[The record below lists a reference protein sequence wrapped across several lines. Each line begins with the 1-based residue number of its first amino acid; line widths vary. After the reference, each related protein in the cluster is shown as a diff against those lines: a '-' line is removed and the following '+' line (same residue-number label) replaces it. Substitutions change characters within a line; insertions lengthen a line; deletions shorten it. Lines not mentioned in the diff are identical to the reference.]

1 MVRRCT
7 TLATALGAILTT
19 VLLISACGPQSNAGA
34 RVVVV
39 ATTRCGTA
47 SPTSGVGVI
56 VDDDL
61 VLTAAH
67 VVVGAGSVTISD
79 SERESERESASTST
93 ALVAEIVL
101 VDATRDL
108 ALLRVPNLLGEPVE
122 LGTAVAGDLLV
133 APLPGAR
140 RATAIVRR
148 AVAINIDDVRASTRS
163 RRAGYELRGALVP
176 GDSGAGLFDDE
187 DRLVGIFFSRSVSRD
202 VVFAVGATEIAT
214 VLSALRMPY
223 VCDLDASRVVLDE

>member
-7 TLATALGAILTT
+7 TLVTALGAILTT
-19 VLLISACGPQSNAGA
+19 VLLASACGPQSNAGA

-56 VDDDL
+56 VDDGL

-67 VVVGAGSVTISD
+67 VVVGAGSVTIS
-79 SERESERESASTST
+79 ESAPESASTSV

-187 DRLVGIFFSRSVSRD
+187 DRLVGVFFSRSVSRD

-214 VLSALRMPY
+214 VLSAPRVSY

>member
-7 TLATALGAILTT
+7 TLVTALGAILTT

-79 SERESERESASTST
+79 SERESASTST

>member
-1 MVRRCT
+1 M
-7 TLATALGAILTT
+7 
-19 VLLISACGPQSNAGA
+19 
-34 RVVVV
+34 VV

-56 VDDDL
+56 VDDGL

-67 VVVGAGSVTISD
+67 VVVGAGSVTIS
-79 SERESERESASTST
+79 ESAPESASTSV

-187 DRLVGIFFSRSVSRD
+187 DRLVGVFFSRSVSRD

-214 VLSALRMPY
+214 VLSAPRVSY